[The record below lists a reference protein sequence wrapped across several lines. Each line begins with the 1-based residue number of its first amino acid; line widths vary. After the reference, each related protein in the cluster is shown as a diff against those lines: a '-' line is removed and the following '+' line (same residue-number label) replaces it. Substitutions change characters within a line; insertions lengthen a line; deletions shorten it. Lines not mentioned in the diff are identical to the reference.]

1 MVALWIRKDCEMK
14 SLQHNGYYFR
24 HMAITTLIIG
34 MYLHVTSL
42 FIGRDLLQ
50 QYILTPGFDMLLAIP
65 MTYAGI
71 VGWLSW
77 RQLSFDRSWKKFL
90 YGFILV
96 YFTISIPIHVQTY
109 LTQSTD
115 YINAF
120 PGWYSY
126 FVLVL
131 MAGMLLFVWNLSY
144 KSNLGHS

>member
-1 MVALWIRKDCEMK
+1 MK
-14 SLQHNGYYFR
+14 TLQTQGYYFR
-24 HMAITTLIIG
+24 YAAIATLIAG

-42 FIGRDLLQ
+42 FIGRDLLR
-50 QYILTPGFDMLLAIP
+50 QYILTPTFDMLLAIP

-77 RQLSFDRSWKKFL
+77 KRVAFDQSWKKFL

-109 LTQSTD
+109 LSQSTA

-120 PGWYSY
+120 PDWYSY
-126 FVLVL
+126 FVLTL
-131 MAGMLLFVWNLSY
+131 MTVMLIFVGNLSY
-144 KSNLGHS
+144 KPQS

>member
-1 MVALWIRKDCEMK
+1 MK
-14 SLQHNGYYFR
+14 IFQNQGYYFR
-24 HMAITTLIIG
+24 YAAIATLIVG

-42 FIGRDLLQ
+42 FIGRDLLR
-50 QYILTPGFDMLLAIP
+50 QYILTPGFDMLLALP

-77 RQLSFDRSWKKFL
+77 KQVSFDQTWKKFL

-109 LTQSTD
+109 LTQSTA

-120 PGWYSY
+120 PDWYSY

-131 MAGMLLFVWNLSY
+131 MTVMLIFVGKLSY
-144 KSNLGHS
+144 KSHA

>member
-1 MVALWIRKDCEMK
+1 MRAL
-14 SLQHNGYYFR
+14 QNQGYFFKYA
-24 HMAITTLIIG
+24 AIATLVSG
-34 MYLHVTSL
+34 MYLHITSL

-50 QYILTPGFDMLLAIP
+50 QYILTPQFDMLLAVP

-77 RQLSFDRSWKKFL
+77 KQVAFDRGWKKFL

-126 FVLVL
+126 LVL
-131 MAGMLLFVWNLSY
+131 ALMTGMLMFVWNLAY
-144 KSNLGHS
+144 KSDPTPS

>member
-1 MVALWIRKDCEMK
+1 MK
-14 SLQHNGYYFR
+14 TFQMQGYFFR
-24 HMAITTLIIG
+24 HAAIITLISG

-42 FIGRDLLQ
+42 FIGRDLLR
-50 QYILTPGFDMLLAIP
+50 QYILSPGFDMLLAVP

-71 VGWLSW
+71 IGWLSW
-77 RQLSFDRSWKKFL
+77 KQVSFEHGWQKFF

-96 YFTISIPIHVQTY
+96 YFTISIPIHVQTF
-109 LTQSTD
+109 LTQSTA

-131 MAGMLLFVWNLSY
+131 MSTMLLFIWNLNY
-144 KSNLGHS
+144 KADQTRS

>member
-1 MVALWIRKDCEMK
+1 MK
-14 SLQHNGYYFR
+14 AIQNQGYYFR
-24 HMAITTLIIG
+24 YAAIATLISG

-42 FIGRDLLQ
+42 FIGRDLLR
-50 QYILTPGFDMLLAIP
+50 QYILTPTFDMLLAVP

-77 RQLSFDRSWKKFL
+77 KQASFDRGWKRFL

-96 YFTISIPIHVQTY
+96 YFTISIPIHIQTY
-109 LTQSTD
+109 LTQSTE

-126 FVLVL
+126 FVLLL
-131 MAGMLLFVWNLSY
+131 MTAMLIFVWNLTY
-144 KSNLGHS
+144 KSHQTES

>member
-1 MVALWIRKDCEMK
+1 MK
-14 SLQHNGYYFR
+14 TFRSQGYYFR
-24 HMAITTLIIG
+24 YAAIATLISG

-50 QYILTPGFDMLLAIP
+50 QFILTPGFDMLLALP

-71 VGWLSW
+71 AGWLSW
-77 RQLSFDRSWKKFL
+77 KQVSIDRGWKKFF

-126 FVLVL
+126 FVLAL
-131 MAGMLLFVWNLSY
+131 MTVMILFVWNLSY
-144 KSNLGHS
+144 KPDHSQA

>member
-1 MVALWIRKDCEMK
+1 MK
-14 SLQHNGYYFR
+14 TLYNQGYYFR
-24 HMAITTLIIG
+24 YAAIATLIAG

-42 FIGRDLLQ
+42 FIGRDLLR
-50 QYILTPGFDMLLAIP
+50 QYILTPAFDMLLAIP

-77 RQLSFDRSWKKFL
+77 KQVSFDQSWKKFV

-109 LTQSTD
+109 LSQSTA

-126 FVLVL
+126 FILAL
-131 MAGMLLFVWNLSY
+131 MSAMLIFVGKLSY
-144 KSNLGHS
+144 KSRSL

>member
-1 MVALWIRKDCEMK
+1 MKAL
-14 SLQHNGYYFR
+14 QNQGYYFR
-24 HMAITTLIIG
+24 YAAIVTLITG

-42 FIGRDLLQ
+42 FIGRDLLR
-50 QYILTPGFDMLLAIP
+50 QYILTPEFDMLLAIP

-77 RQLSFDRSWKKFL
+77 KQVSFDSRWKKFL
-90 YGFILV
+90 YGFIVV

-115 YINAF
+115 YINTF

-126 FVLVL
+126 FILVL
-131 MAGMLLFVWNLSY
+131 MTAMVIFVWNLTY
-144 KSNLGHS
+144 KSSQTQA

>member
-1 MVALWIRKDCEMK
+1 MK
-14 SLQHNGYYFR
+14 VLQNQGYYFR
-24 HMAITTLIIG
+24 YAAIATLIAG

-42 FIGRDLLQ
+42 FIGRDLLR
-50 QYILTPGFDMLLAIP
+50 QYILSPGFDMLLAIP

-77 RQLSFDRSWKKFL
+77 KQVSLDRGWKKFL

-109 LTQSTD
+109 LTQSTA

-120 PGWYSY
+120 PNWYSY
-126 FVLVL
+126 FVLIL
-131 MAGMLLFVWNLSY
+131 MTVMLIFVGNLSY
-144 KSNLGHS
+144 KSQT

>member
-1 MVALWIRKDCEMK
+1 MK
-14 SLQHNGYYFR
+14 AIQHQGYYFR
-24 HMAITTLIIG
+24 YAAIATLIVG

-42 FIGRDLLQ
+42 FIGRDLLR
-50 QYILTPGFDMLLAIP
+50 QYVLTPGFDMFLAIP

-77 RQLSFDRSWKKFL
+77 KQVSFDRGWKKFL

-109 LTQSTD
+109 LSQSTA

-126 FVLVL
+126 IILVL
-131 MAGMLLFVWNLSY
+131 MTVMLVFVWKLAYRS
-144 KSNLGHS
+144 SSPQA